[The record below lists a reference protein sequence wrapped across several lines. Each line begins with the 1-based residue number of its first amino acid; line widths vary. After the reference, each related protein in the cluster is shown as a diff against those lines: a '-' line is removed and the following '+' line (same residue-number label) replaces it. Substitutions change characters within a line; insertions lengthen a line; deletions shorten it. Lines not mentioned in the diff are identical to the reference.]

1 MSKRHHSQE
10 TVPPPRVELRAHAH
24 NERHRIHAALDA
36 VAELVS
42 QGVLAEDIHEPGK
55 SWRVEAHHDKER
67 AIRKSSGPLKHWK
80 TKDWKRRSVVRKQR
94 AIALRA
100 IAD

>member
-1 MSKRHHSQE
+1 
-10 TVPPPRVELRAHAH
+10 
-24 NERHRIHAALDA
+24 
-36 VAELVS
+36 
-42 QGVLAEDIHEPGK
+42 
-55 SWRVEAHHDKER
+55 VEAHHDKER
-67 AIRKSSGPLKHWK
+67 AIRKSRGPLKHWK